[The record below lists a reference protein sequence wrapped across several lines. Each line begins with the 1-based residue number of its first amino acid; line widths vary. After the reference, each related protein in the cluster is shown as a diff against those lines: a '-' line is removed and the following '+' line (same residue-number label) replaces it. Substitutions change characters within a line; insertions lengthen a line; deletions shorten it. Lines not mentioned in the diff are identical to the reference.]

1 MTPEQRFRAAR
12 WSYVAVV
19 LLATLTQLHFSS
31 DLTAAG
37 ERLVRAFTP
46 SLGWRDAI
54 DGLRNTVLF
63 AGLGAV
69 WGGASRAGHVRAEIR
84 RAALGGVAPS
94 ATVGGGL
101 GVSPGGAGRP
111 VGG

>member
-19 LLATLTQLHFSS
+19 LLATLTQLHFSP
-31 DLTAAG
+31 DLSAAA

-69 WGGASRAGHVRAEIR
+69 WGGTSRSGNVRAEIR
-84 RAALGGVAPS
+84 RAAGGRLALSASGGGVQ
-94 ATVGGGL
+94 
-101 GVSPGGAGRP
+101 GVSPVRDP
-111 VGG
+111 

>member
-12 WSYVAVV
+12 WGYVAVV

-54 DGLRNTVLF
+54 DGLRNTGLF

-69 WGGASRAGHVRAEIR
+69 WVVTSRSGNVRAEIR
-84 RAALGGVAPS
+84 RATLGGLAPGG
-94 ATVGGGL
+94 TGGGMAV
-101 GVSPGGAGRP
+101 VSAGRTGRI
-111 VGG
+111 VG